1 MLKLLKFLLIVGGFA
16 LMVSNIDPY
25 LRVTE
30 LLFQGAGDVCKP
42 IQGFPGIGD
51 FLVSGCRFVASIII
65 ACGGYLLW
73 IIFQIIELLPIAN
86 NYSIPFLS
94 GLLGRLQNAPQVS
107 KDAGDRDAIVQVKKR
122 GNTIVERSLG
132 ALLTA
137 SWIFYI
143 IDLLLMAWLYKPL
156 NEIGD
161 LNIIGLVRTL
171 LGVFATEVIILGI
184 LLIDNVI
191 DPRRIKFQEAQQKN
205 VREY

>member
-1 MLKLLKFLLIVGGFA
+1 
-16 LMVSNIDPY
+16 MVSNIDPY